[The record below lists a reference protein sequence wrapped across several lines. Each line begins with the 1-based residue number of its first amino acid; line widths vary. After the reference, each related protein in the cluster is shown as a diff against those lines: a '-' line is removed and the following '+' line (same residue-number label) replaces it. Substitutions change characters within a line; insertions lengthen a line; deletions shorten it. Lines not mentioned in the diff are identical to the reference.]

1 MEMSHRVNV
10 DRINQIALAL
20 VLLVSYVYTFPRWA
34 DQSMNSRLDSIVA
47 VVDDG
52 TFQIDRF
59 VQNTVDYAKIG
70 DHYYSDKPPGI
81 AFLGI
86 PVYAVLK
93 QILRAP
99 VVDGLVSR
107 LSSNP
112 AFASTL
118 NPDGTGI
125 SPEKVRFALAYVVLS
140 LLLGLIP
147 TVVLALL
154 MYRLLRK
161 LHIKPTASALAVLG
175 YGLLTPVFAYANT
188 FYNHQLS
195 AALLFAAF
203 YLAFDREK
211 LGQTSRLLAIGFLL
225 AYSVI
230 NEYPVALI
238 SGILFLYTVYQLNQS
253 GKVLKVIWC
262 LATGLLVAGGWMAY
276 NAAIFGGPFKI
287 GYEYSADWIVQ
298 HHTGF
303 MSLTFPHPSAMWGI
317 TFGAFRGLFFLSP
330 LLLLAVPGMIVWWR
344 RRVNRPEWLLSLAI
358 VLVMYIFNASSIM
371 WWGGF
376 AIGPRYMLA
385 AFPFITAGMAY
396 AMDEWGKK
404 TWFEILSGVMAF
416 WSLVATWGLSL
427 AGQSFPSDTIQ
438 NPLIQYALPNW
449 LIGNIARNLGTIL
462 HLPSISSLFPLGAL
476 LIVMGL
482 AWWVALIR
490 KTGSSSLIVKPGDQ
504 PLENVG

>member
-1 MEMSHRVNV
+1 MEMAHRVNIN
-10 DRINQIALAL
+10 RINQIALAL

-52 TFQIDRF
+52 TFQIDQY

-70 DHYYSDKPPGI
+70 NHYYSDKPPGT

-140 LLLGLIP
+140 LLLGSIP

-161 LHIKPTASALAVLG
+161 LNLKPTASALAVLG

-203 YLAFDREK
+203 YLAFDQEK
-211 LGQTSRLLAIGFLL
+211 LVQPGRLLAIGFLL
-225 AYSVI
+225 AYAVI
-230 NEYPVALI
+230 NEYPVVLV
-238 SGILFLYTVYQLNQS
+238 SGILFLYTAYQLYKS
-253 GKVLKVIWC
+253 GRLPKLGWSM
-262 LATGLLVAGGWMAY
+262 LAGLLVLIGWMIY
-276 NAAIFGGPFKI
+276 NTAIFGGPLKI
-287 GYEYSADWIVQ
+287 GYEYSTDWTVQ

-303 MSLTFPHPSAMWGI
+303 MSLTYPHPEAMWGI

-330 LLLLAVPGMIVWWR
+330 LLLLAFPGTVIWWR
-344 RRVNRPEWLLSLAI
+344 RHTYRPEWWVSVGIILA
-358 VLVMYIFNASSIM
+358 MYAFNSSSVM

-385 AFPFITAGMAY
+385 SFPFIALAMAY

-404 TWFEILSGVMAF
+404 VWFAILSSVLAI
-416 WSLVATWGLSL
+416 WSLVATWGMSL
-427 AGQSFPSDTIQ
+427 AGQSFPSDTIP

-449 LIGNIARNLGTIL
+449 LSGNIARNLGTIL

-476 LIVMGL
+476 WIVIGL
-482 AWWVALIR
+482 AWWAALNR
-490 KTGSSSLIVKPGDQ
+490 MTGSSSLIVKPGDQ